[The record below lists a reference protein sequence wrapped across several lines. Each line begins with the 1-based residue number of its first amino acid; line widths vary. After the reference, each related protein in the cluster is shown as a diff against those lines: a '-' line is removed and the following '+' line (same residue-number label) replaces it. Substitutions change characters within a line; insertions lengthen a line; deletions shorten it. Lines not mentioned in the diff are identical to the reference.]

1 MCSMLKILV
10 LVGAVGAL
18 YFVATGRVD
27 DLRSEVSAL
36 RDPFDAINE
45 ALTSPALLPENQK
58 KAWDAFAKEAN
69 SICARYQQDDLVIG
83 LALPRNRADF
93 VRSLGIA
100 LERERAMQAELS
112 ALTPP
117 PSYVL
122 SYSKFLHDR
131 QVGLVA
137 VERFQRAAKEKD
149 RKGFVL
155 AARAIVRR
163 SVSINAYVHSARM
176 PACTF

>member
-1 MCSMLKILV
+1 MVSMLKVLV
-10 LVGAVGAL
+10 LVVAVGAL
-18 YFVATGRVD
+18 VFVATGRVD

-36 RDPFDAINE
+36 RDPFDALNE
-45 ALTSPALLPENQK
+45 ALTSPALLRENQK
-58 KAWDAFAKEAN
+58 KAWDAVAKEAN
-69 SICARYQQDDLVIG
+69 SICARYQQDDVAIR

-93 VRSLGIA
+93 VRALGIA
-100 LERERAMQAELS
+100 LEREHAMQADLS

-117 PSYVL
+117 PNYHL

-137 VERFQRAAKEKD
+137 LERFQRAAKEKD

-163 SVSINAYVHSARM
+163 SVSIDAYVQSARM